1 MLLRW
6 LLNMHRELYGKHK
19 EFVVDMT
26 LKKLVEVDVYKAVAE
41 AEKRGK
47 SQTAK
52 AMKAGGEAIDKIR
65 RYTGLSRRAIM
76 AL

>member
-1 MLLRW
+1 
-6 LLNMHRELYGKHK
+6 
-19 EFVVDMT
+19 MT
-26 LKKLVEVDVYKAVAE
+26 LKKLVEVEVYKAVAE

-52 AMKAGGEAIDKIR
+52 AMKSGGEAIDKIR